1 MTTETIYSLLHVET
15 SAIRGRKE
23 VGLHVHRDRSL
34 LETSVTRAGPY
45 RPQSYGLSETSATR
59 GRTTQTTYGLS
70 ETSATRGRTTQTT
83 YGLSAT
89 SATIGRTTQTTYGL
103 SETSATI
110 GRKERWASRPQRPQS
125 YGLLET
131 SATRS
136 ICNRYQDQ

>member
-70 ETSATRGRTTQTT
+70 ETSAT
-83 YGLSAT
+83 
-89 SATIGRTTQTTYGL
+89 IGRTTQTTYGL

-136 ICNRYQDQ
+136 RKHNAL